1 MKSKEPDKPDLDAG
15 ETAAH
20 DPFDPE
26 ALRLSQDFAQLAD
39 VKHVLATVPVRK
51 PGRQDYVRVRPDS
64 EFQITTAILQL
75 KDEREDYLVAPE
87 LRHELFGEVVPMTL
101 FTAINRQGVLFFWP
115 CRIPDETGRSNPWHE
130 SALEAADLAREKWV
144 RISADMSLG
153 AYRIYVAGGQLPEPE
168 WPEESLGELLKIAF
182 KSRFIDSFDHPVL
195 KRLRGEV

>member
-1 MKSKEPDKPDLDAG
+1 MKSNVPDKSDLDAG
-15 ETAAH
+15 EAAAH
-20 DPFDPE
+20 DPFDPD

-39 VKHVLATVPVRK
+39 VKPVLATVPVRK

-64 EFQITTAILQL
+64 EFQITTAIVQL

-87 LRHELFGEVVPMTL
+87 LRHELFGELVPMTL
-101 FTAINRQGVLFFWP
+101 FTAISRQGVLFLWP

-130 SALEAADLAREKWV
+130 SQLEAADLAREKWV

-182 KSRFIDSFDHPVL
+182 KSRYIDSFDHPVL
-195 KRLRGEV
+195 KWP